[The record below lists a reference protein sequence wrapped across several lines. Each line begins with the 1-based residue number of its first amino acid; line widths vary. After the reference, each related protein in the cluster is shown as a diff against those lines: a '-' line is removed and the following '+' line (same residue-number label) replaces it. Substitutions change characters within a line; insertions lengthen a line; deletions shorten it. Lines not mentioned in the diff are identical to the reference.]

1 MQGDQP
7 LSVEFNFSLSL
18 KGGGGGGGGGGVGC
32 WGSTHLRFILGS
44 PTATPCPS
52 FYNTIN
58 FVTEKSPLSHT

>member
-18 KGGGGGGGGGGVGC
+18 GGGGGGGVGC

-44 PTATPCPS
+44 PTPTPCPS

-58 FVTEKSPLSHT
+58 FLTEKSPLSHT

>member
-7 LSVEFNFSLSL
+7 LSVEFNFFLSF
-18 KGGGGGGGGGGVGC
+18 GGGGGVGGGVGC

-44 PTATPCPS
+44 PTPTPCPS

-58 FVTEKSPLSHT
+58 FLTEKSPLSHT

>member
-18 KGGGGGGGGGGVGC
+18 GGVGGGGGGVGC

-44 PTATPCPS
+44 PTPTPCPS

-58 FVTEKSPLSHT
+58 FLTEKSPLSHT

>member
-18 KGGGGGGGGGGVGC
+18 GGGGGGVGC

-44 PTATPCPS
+44 PTPTPCPS

-58 FVTEKSPLSHT
+58 FLTEKSPLSHT

>member
-18 KGGGGGGGGGGVGC
+18 KGGGGGGGGVGC

-44 PTATPCPS
+44 PTPTPCLS

>member
-18 KGGGGGGGGGGVGC
+18 GGGGGGGVGC

-44 PTATPCPS
+44 PTPTPCPRL
-52 FYNTIN
+52 YNTIN
-58 FVTEKSPLSHT
+58 FLTEKSPLSDT

>member
-18 KGGGGGGGGGGVGC
+18 GGGGGGGGVGC

-44 PTATPCPS
+44 PTPTPCPS

-58 FVTEKSPLSHT
+58 FLTEKSPLSHT